1 MIYFAWSPV
10 LTNCGRPRRLLTS
23 IALFSPIS
31 ATVCREYLNQIEESM
46 KNNPKD
52 FWKYVH
58 LQKGTTRIPGR
69 LVYEDKQ
76 FEDPQ
81 EIVNAFAERF
91 SDVFRPKTIIG
102 ISDVTSNKLSF
113 AIPSVTEEQLID
125 IMSTFSNKMTA
136 GDDQIPSVLIRDAR
150 YILAKPLSICC
161 IKLSLLM
168 SKVMYLRSN
177 MDSGLVDQQLLS
189 NLCILTQ
196 FLSEQLDNNG
206 QVDVIYT
213 DFSSA
218 FDFINHTILLHK
230 LSSFG
235 FAPSFL
241 KLLESYLSGRSNSV
255 TYNGYH
261 SFNFVSTSGV
271 PQGSNLGPL
280 LFVLF
285 IDDLLLS
292 LNCKVLAYAD
302 DLKLYCPISNS
313 DDVKTFQRNLDT
325 LVDWCNKSELLLN
338 ADKCYVMTFSR
349 KVNVVKSDYTING
362 RILCKKNEV
371 KDLGVLF
378 DSRLSFVEHI
388 SNISTSASKMLGFI
402 FRVSKTFQDP
412 LLLKSLYFAYV
423 VSKMEYASVVWYP
436 YYVIHNLAV
445 EKVQRRFLKYLSYK
459 IDGFYPQRNIDY
471 NYLLQKHGFVSLKN
485 RREEHSARFI
495 SKLISGKI
503 DCPELLERVNFH
515 VPRVASRYMASFHQS
530 ISRTNLLRKAP
541 LVHMCIYKDSF

>member
-1 MIYFAWSPV
+1 MRW
-10 LTNCGRPRRLLTS
+10 LLQKKKKTNKAIKIPEMTKTLGDAPRRLFPPRVKLWDGAIHPVPYSKNQAETIQKTDLQTARLKHS
-23 IALFSPIS
+23 SEPLQAQNHRDSL
-31 ATVCREYLNQIEESM
+31 ATGGVKS
-46 KNNPKD
+46 
-52 FWKYVH
+52 
-58 LQKGTTRIPGR
+58 
-69 LVYEDKQ
+69 
-76 FEDPQ
+76 
-81 EIVNAFAERF
+81 
-91 SDVFRPKTIIG
+91 
-102 ISDVTSNKLSF
+102 
-113 AIPSVTEEQLID
+113 
-125 IMSTFSNKMTA
+125 
-136 GDDQIPSVLIRDAR
+136 
-150 YILAKPLSICC
+150 
-161 IKLSLLM
+161 
-168 SKVMYLRSN
+168 
-177 MDSGLVDQQLLS
+177 
-189 NLCILTQ
+189 
-196 FLSEQLDNNG
+196 
-206 QVDVIYT
+206 
-213 DFSSA
+213 
-218 FDFINHTILLHK
+218 
-230 LSSFG
+230 
-235 FAPSFL
+235 
-241 KLLESYLSGRSNSV
+241 SGRTLHQSCPSLPPCPTQPPMHEMTKQKKTSKQNVIRSENANKNRNS
-255 TYNGYH
+255 
-261 SFNFVSTSGV
+261 
-271 PQGSNLGPL
+271 
-280 LFVLF
+280 
-285 IDDLLLS
+285 
-292 LNCKVLAYAD
+292 
-302 DLKLYCPISNS
+302 YCEFSIRNTISNS

-495 SKLISGKI
+495 SRLISGKI

-515 VPRVASRYMASFHQS
+515 VPRVASRYMATFHQP

-541 LVHMCIYKDSF
+541 IVPIPKKDGSQRKRQEVSEGSLEGYRGRGYYRRRGNRNKEAGRGEEMAGVQRGIYPGIDKVTRAGKETEAGENT